1 MESLTLKGRGQSMD
15 ELKGYKEFA
24 GSLQLKEPRTE
35 AEQQDN
41 PNEIKV
47 IMRRDNEYPDGTP
60 WESKADEG

>member
-1 MESLTLKGRGQSMD
+1 MNKD
-15 ELKGYKEFA
+15 IKGYMEIA
-24 GSLQLKEPRTE
+24 GSLLLKEPKTE